1 MAETAGF
8 TPATHP
14 YRWALL
20 GGVWLIYFCFGLTA
34 AALAPLVQPITQEL
48 GLNHSAMG
56 AILGAWPLVYIVSAI
71 PCGALL
77 DAAGA
82 RRSLLL
88 AALLIGLSG
97 VLRGLAEGPASLF
110 LAVAVFGLGGPL
122 ISIGAPKLIGQWFE
136 GGERG
141 FAMGVYVTGPGVG
154 GIVALALTNG
164 AMMGLTGGDWR
175 AVLFAYAGFVLACG
189 GVWWAITAH
198 GAARAVERRAALE
211 PRLPQLQVFA
221 GLLRLPSVRIV
232 LAMSIG
238 IFFFNHGLNNWL
250 PEMLRSGGMS
260 LEAAG
265 YWASIPT
272 AVGIAGALVIPRLA
286 LPVAASRHPAG
297 ADRLRRRR
305 DASPAQ
311 RRRPGSGRRPDGA
324 GHRAELDDDHR
335 RPRSGR
341 QRRRAQHRPG
351 RRPVLLGGR
360 DRRRPRAAHRGP
372 AVGPD
377 RRLRRAALPDERR
390 LRRSGAAPRPAVAAR
405 TRRSAAVQV
414 GEAAGLGEHWIEA
427 PPRRR
432 VEAAIVGAQPV
443 AALGLIAEL
452 RLGIG
457 AAVELQA

>member
-286 LPVAASRHPAG
+286 LPS
-297 ADRLRRRR
+297 
-305 DASPAQ
+305 
-311 RRRPGSGRRPDGA
+311 RRPAILLALIVCA
-324 GHRAELDDDHR
+324 GVAT
-335 RPRSGR
+335 
-341 QRRRAQHRPG
+341 
-351 RRPVLLGGR
+351 LLLHNV
-360 DRRRPRAAHRGP
+360 AGP
-372 AVGPD
+372 ALAVGLMAQGIARSSMMTIAVLVLVD
-377 RRLRRAALPDERR
+377 SVDARSTGLAGGLFFSAAEIGGVLGPLTVGLLSD
-390 LRRSGAAPRPAVAAR
+390 LTGGFAAPLYLMSGVCVVLALLLAR
-405 TRRSAAVQV
+405 LWRLER
-414 GEAAGLGEHWIEA
+414 
-427 PPRRR
+427 
-432 VEAAIVGAQPV
+432 GAQPPS
-443 AALGLIAEL
+443 
-452 RLGIG
+452 R
-457 AAVELQA
+457 